1 MAHDLGAEIIRRAGV
16 PAGTSNVV
24 RLSQP
29 PTVQEQMQ
37 LMAARL
43 ERRPI
48 VIMPRKCA
56 SVEEWM
62 ARYAGDRGMDRSG
75 PTSAWGV

>member
-1 MAHDLGAEIIRRAGV
+1 MVAPLAHDLAAEIIRRAGA
-16 PAGTSNVV
+16 PAGAGYVV

-29 PTVQEQMQ
+29 PTLQEQMQ

-48 VIMPRKCA
+48 VIMPHKCA

-62 ARYAGDRGMDRSG
+62 ARYESR
-75 PTSAWGV
+75 